1 MQNNK
6 MKLSLLSYSILCVC
20 VLSACS
26 SEVEKKRANRDFDYT
41 TAVSHPQL
49 KTPAPLQ
56 APSFS
61 QEYRLPVETRKGV
74 LGEDVD
80 VRPPEQIMPFITSS
94 RADSGRNTLM
104 LWFSARTLNQQIDE
118 DVWAWLNGYL
128 AANKI
133 PVTRRD
139 DVNKI
144 IETGPVAV
152 TFEGEKEDDIP
163 PAPAQHFQFQVK
175 SDQSTHR
182 AGLMAKWLRN
192 ADDQQAT
199 PTIFEQ
205 RRYATRLLNNVS
217 AYADTHSRNSYATS
231 SGGPI
236 QLVLGEDSSG
246 SKAIVAQNSFVSTW
260 QWLLAV
266 LPKAG
271 LPIDQSSQS
280 QGLIVFNYDGDSS
293 VSMLQVLTFWEP
305 VEETDGLAL
314 SAGKYRLQLADRGNE
329 TSITLLDDNNKPV
342 LVSAVEKLYQR
353 LQQYTNVAPVMV
365 ANTAATGADKVAAQP
380 KQSSE
385 VVSQKPI
392 HLVKTKEAWVA
403 DAPADQVLSRMSA
416 ELSQLGWAVKQTDTA
431 AQRIDV
437 EYTVPGGSLLD
448 AFAIWKPLAPHYSGL
463 DSGSYIFQLTQLE
476 KGTRVELLTSAQQA
490 VPAATAE
497 QVYQA
502 LAKKLQATKK

>member
-1 MQNNK
+1 MQNKK
-6 MKLSLLSYSILCVC
+6 MKLSLLPYSILCVC

-26 SEVEKKRANRDFDYT
+26 SEVEKKQANRDFDYT
-41 TAVSHPQL
+41 AAVLHPQL

-61 QEYRLPVETRKGV
+61 QEYQLPVETRKGA
-74 LGEDVD
+74 LAEEVD

-94 RADSGRNTLM
+94 RADSSRNTLM
-104 LWFSARTLNQQIDE
+104 LWFSARTLNQQIDD

-139 DVNKI
+139 EVNKV

-163 PAPAQHFQFQVK
+163 PAPAQHFRFQVR

-182 AGLMAKWLRN
+182 AGLMVKWLRS

-217 AYADTHSRNSYATS
+217 AYADTHSRNTYTTS
-231 SGGPI
+231 SSGPI

-246 SKAIVAQNSFVSTW
+246 SKAIVAQNSFVNTW
-260 QWLLAV
+260 QWLLTA

-271 LPIDQSSQS
+271 LPIEQSSQS
-280 QGLIVFNYDGDSS
+280 QGLIVFNYEGDAS

-314 SAGKYRLQLADRGNE
+314 SSGKYRLQLADRGNE
-329 TSITLLDDNNKPV
+329 TSITLLDDSNKPV
-342 LVSAVEKLYQR
+342 LVSAIEKLYQR
-353 LQQYTNVAPVMV
+353 LQKYSNVAPVV
-365 ANTAATGADKVAAQP
+365 IADTAGTGAQKVAAQP
-380 KQSSE
+380 QPE
-385 VVSQKPI
+385 AISQPI
-392 HLVKTKEAWVA
+392 HLVKTKDAWVA

-416 ELSQLGWAVKQTDTA
+416 ELSQLGWVIKQTNTA
-431 AQRIDV
+431 AQRIDA
-437 EYTVPGGSLLD
+437 EYTVPEGSLLD
-448 AFAIWKPLAPHYSGL
+448 AFAIWKPLAPYYKGL
-463 DSGSYIFQLTQLE
+463 ESGSYIFQLTQLE
-476 KGTRVELLTSAQQA
+476 KGTQVELLTPAQQA
-490 VPAATAE
+490 VPAATAD

-502 LAKKLQATKK
+502 LAKKLQVKAKE

>member
-6 MKLSLLSYSILCVC
+6 MKLSLLSYGILCVC

-41 TAVSHPQL
+41 AAVLHPQL

-56 APSFS
+56 TPSFS
-61 QEYRLPVETRKGV
+61 QEYQLPVETRKGA
-74 LGEDVD
+74 LAEEVD

-94 RADSGRNTLM
+94 RADNNRNTLM

-118 DVWAWLNGYL
+118 DVWGWLNGYL

-175 SDQSTHR
+175 NDQSTHR
-182 AGLMAKWLRN
+182 AGLMVKWLRN
-192 ADDQQAT
+192 ADDQQTA
-199 PTIFEQ
+199 PTVFEQ

-217 AYADTHSRNSYATS
+217 AYADTHSRNIYTTS
-231 SGGPI
+231 SSGPI

-260 QWLLAV
+260 QWLQTV

-271 LPIDQSSQS
+271 LPIEHSSQS
-280 QGLIVFNYDGDSS
+280 QGLIVFNYEGDSS

-305 VEETDGLAL
+305 VKETNGLAL
-314 SAGKYRLQLADRGNE
+314 SAGTYRLQLADRGNE
-329 TSITLLDDNNKPV
+329 TSITLLDDSNKPV

-353 LQQYTNVAPVMV
+353 LQQYTNVTPVMV
-365 ANTAATGADKVAAQP
+365 ANTAATGTQKVAEQP
-380 KQSSE
+380 QPE
-385 VVSQKPI
+385 AVSQKPI
-392 HLVKTKEAWVA
+392 HLVKTKEAWIA
-403 DAPADQVLSRMSA
+403 DAPTDQVLSRMSA

-463 DSGSYIFQLTQLE
+463 NSGSYIFQLTQLE
-476 KGTRVELLTSAQQA
+476 NGTRVELLTSAQQA

-502 LAKKLQATKK
+502 LAKKLQTTKK